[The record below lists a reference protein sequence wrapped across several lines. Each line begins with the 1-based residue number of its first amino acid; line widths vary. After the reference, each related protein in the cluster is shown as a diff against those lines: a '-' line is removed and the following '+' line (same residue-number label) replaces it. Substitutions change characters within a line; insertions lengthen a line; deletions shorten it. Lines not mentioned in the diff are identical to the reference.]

1 MLAVTLTV
9 TAILTVTMM
18 FEHSNGKKKTDEKK
32 KINAGA
38 I

>member
-9 TAILTVTMM
+9 TAILTVTLML
-18 FEHSNGKKKTDEKK
+18 EHSNGKKPDEKK
-32 KINAGA
+32 KINARA